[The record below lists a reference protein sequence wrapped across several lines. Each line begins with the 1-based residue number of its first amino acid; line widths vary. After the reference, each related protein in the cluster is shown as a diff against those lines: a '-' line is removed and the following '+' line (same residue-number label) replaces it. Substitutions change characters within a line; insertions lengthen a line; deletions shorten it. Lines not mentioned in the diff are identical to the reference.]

1 MQKGKKGNKSGRYSN
16 QGQRQKETEDELH
29 KEDSDESG
37 QGTAQEKDEE
47 ESEGKNSDAE
57 DEEKLAQ
64 MNVSDIEGD
73 EVEDE
78 ELNDGGKKEL
88 GGEGKKENTKEA
100 EVMVLEEEE
109 VVEVEVGVEEEEEVR
124 VQVEKKEEVEK
135 KEKEEEE
142 EEETEREEE
151 EVEVEEKEKDGEERE
166 EGEDQK
172 EKKKEKEGKGAI
184 SDTQDLDQV
193 KPDGTIRKDL
203 EQNRTKTHAI
213 PLCEEAVINANCGG
227 EKRERDEGAVDE
239 SITKECS
246 RNSAPSAPKLEPGS
260 DCDTTSDPQGTDT
273 DLELKDSGERT
284 IAKHPNDKVALNCK
298 PKVENDK
305 DLLEVPVT
313 DPGNE
318 AVNTLEHCRETEGNT
333 GSFNL
338 NVHSSSSDSDQQIE
352 GDRSVSCESHALGLS
367 TITTTVCKDAEG
379 TELTCGS
386 WENNHFVS
394 CERIS
399 SKEEN
404 CTTSTHISDE
414 SCVELLSKRMEGLT
428 STPVESNDA
437 SRRDSTERR
446 DRSIVL
452 PTPSCEE
459 HTEKHTGINEICG
472 TTDSTSESGVIEQV
486 SSLNRGT
493 VPKREFTRE
502 VSEESCK
509 GKDAILGDEEK
520 CSESLNASDEKGSVN
535 DLDTGALPCD
545 AALDKRKNESREGN
559 LSDARRSSQK
569 STTSNETT
577 NASSVDY
584 SFALEK
590 VSMDTEEES
599 LRIQASGTH
608 ASKPNTPG
616 VVSLDDLC
624 ETRAECEDYSWCADD
639 ADTLRPQSLTV
650 GRLYEARS
658 DECSVMSC
666 LSRFC
671 QPEVLDGR
679 NKYACGKCT
688 KLRQKT
694 ANGNSAGEE
703 SSSGQQPPTPTPST
717 PTPLFSKYMKPKL
730 TKAKKPFKLPC
741 DWSLSAQP
749 ISIRK
754 AQSRNKAHKPLRTS
768 YITPKN
774 VSVMFDNH
782 TILLF

>member
-73 EVEDE
+73 DKEVEDE
-78 ELNDGGKKEL
+78 ELNAEGKKEL
-88 GGEGKKENTKEA
+88 GGEGKKENTKEE
-100 EVMVLEEEE
+100 EVMVLEEE
-109 VVEVEVGVEEEEEVR
+109 EVEVGVEEEEEVR
-124 VQVEKKEEVEK
+124 VQVEKKEEEEEEEEKEEEKEREEEEEVGVQVEK
-135 KEKEEEE
+135 KEKEE

-239 SITKECS
+239 SSTKECS

-352 GDRSVSCESHALGLS
+352 GDRSVSCEPHALGLS

-502 VSEESCK
+502 VSEECCK
-509 GKDAILGDEEK
+509 GKDAILDDEEK
-520 CSESLNASDEKGSVN
+520 CSESLNASDEKGSVS

-590 VSMDTEEES
+590 VSMDTKEES
-599 LRIQASGTH
+599 LRSQASGKH
-608 ASKPNTPG
+608 ASKSNTPG
-616 VVSLDDLC
+616 VVSLDDFC

-694 ANGNSAGEE
+694 ANGNFAGEE
-703 SSSGQQPPTPTPST
+703 SSSGQQPPTAIPHPYPLHPHPSF
-717 PTPLFSKYMKPKL
+717 LKVHE
-730 TKAKKPFKLPC
+730 TKI
-741 DWSLSAQP
+741 D
-749 ISIRK
+749 
-754 AQSRNKAHKPLRTS
+754 QS
-768 YITPKN
+768 
-774 VSVMFDNH
+774 
-782 TILLF
+782 